1 VEGLPTLLKQSLS
14 LNDVVSDCARA
25 AQVLANRKGVHLTT
39 QTVSDAVLLNGD
51 EDLLKRMVLNLL
63 DNAVKFTASGG
74 QVSVSLVRHNG
85 HAQLTVADTGIGIP
99 EIAQPYVFDRFYRVD
114 KARSREQ
121 GGAGLGLSIVSWIVA
136 VHEGNITMDSKPGE
150 GTKFI
155 VELPAK
161 T

>member
-1 VEGLPTLLKQSLS
+1 
-14 LNDVVSDCARA
+14 
-25 AQVLANRKGVHLTT
+25 
-39 QTVSDAVLLNGD
+39 LLNGD

-136 VHEGNITMDSKPGE
+136 VHDGSITMDSKPGE